1 MSTASPTARL
11 RVLTVLLSLAL
22 LFGGAAP
29 RVTAVAAAP
38 ATAAEPAP
46 TAQGPAPAGAVQQA
60 PAGQA
65 DVGRELQAIQE
76 AYELLLD
83 RYALP
88 LDPVE
93 LANAAQDGM
102 TDALKDAGIDSP
114 AAGLGNL
121 GGDRA
126 QEWTALRQRFQALA
140 ARYSDTLP
148 PDELSEA
155 AIHGM
160 AVWVDDAHTNYL
172 TPDDYQEHLRWT
184 RGDVQYGGIGARMRG
199 PQATVIEVFPD
210 TPAERAGIR
219 PGDVIVQVDD
229 TPTTDM
235 RLDEVVNIV
244 RGEEGS
250 SVRLGV
256 QRAGTS
262 QVDTLTVTRAQVS
275 IPFVASHM
283 LPNNI
288 GYVALRGF
296 PEPSVIDGVEK
307 AVQQFQRDGVRGIVL
322 DLRGNSG
329 GRLDVGSRLLSRFI
343 PDGPIY
349 RAVDRRGR
357 EETINVR
364 EARPI
369 LTVPLAVLI
378 DDGTASM
385 GELFA
390 VAIQEHHVG
399 QILGVTSAGA
409 VAASVVLP
417 LSNGGALQL
426 SVEQVYSGGGA
437 LLDRVG
443 VHPDQEVELDL
454 DALRSGHD
462 SQLDAAATYLASA
475 PAPAPPVAAGAR

>member
-1 MSTASPTARL
+1 MVTASPTARL

-22 LFGGAAP
+22 LFAGAAP
-29 RVTAVAAAP
+29 RPGAV
-38 ATAAEPAP
+38 ATAASISAAPEP
-46 TAQGPAPAGAVQQA
+46 GPSA
-60 PAGQA
+60 QA
-65 DVGRELQAIQE
+65 DVARELQAMQE

-88 LDPVE
+88 LDPAQLV
-93 LANAAQDGM
+93 AAAQEAM
-102 TDALKDAGIDSP
+102 TGALKDAGVDNP
-114 AAGLGNL
+114 VAGLGNL
-121 GGDRA
+121 GGDRS
-126 QEWTALRQRFQALA
+126 QEWTALRQRYQALA
-140 ARYSDTLP
+140 ARYADAVP
-148 PDELSEA
+148 PDKLAGA
-155 AIHGM
+155 AIAGM
-160 AVWVDDAHTNYL
+160 TESVEDAHTNYL
-172 TPDDYQEHLRWT
+172 TPDDYQEHIRWT

-199 PQATVIEVFPD
+199 PQATVIEVFPG
-210 TPAERAGIR
+210 TPAEQAGIQA
-219 PGDVIVQVDD
+219 GDVIVGVDGQ
-229 TPTTDM
+229 PTTDM
-235 RLDEVVNIV
+235 RLDEVVNLV
-244 RGEEGS
+244 RGPEGS
-250 SVRLGV
+250 PVRLRV

-262 QVDTLTVTRAQVS
+262 QVDELTLTRAQVS
-275 IPFVASHM
+275 LPFVASRL
-283 LPNNI
+283 LPGNI

-307 AVQQFQRDGVRGIVL
+307 AVSQFQRDGVRGIVL

-390 VAIQEHHVG
+390 VAIQEHGVG
-399 QILGVTSAGA
+399 RLLGVTSAGA

-417 LSNGGALQL
+417 LANGGALQL
-426 SVEQVYSGGGA
+426 SIEQVYSGGGA

-454 DALRSGHD
+454 EALRAGHD
-462 SQLDAAATYLASA
+462 NQLDAAVSYLGTA
-475 PAPAPPVAAGAR
+475 PAPPAPVAAGAR

>member
-1 MSTASPTARL
+1 MSAISSTARF
-11 RVLTVLLSLAL
+11 RVLTALLSLAL
-22 LFGGAAP
+22 LFAGAAP
-29 RVTAVAAAP
+29 PAGAANTASIAAAP
-38 ATAAEPAP
+38 ELSPS
-46 TAQGPAPAGAVQQA
+46 AQT
-60 PAGQA
+60 
-65 DVGRELQAIQE
+65 DVARELQAIQE

-88 LDPVE
+88 LEPARLVE
-93 LANAAQDGM
+93 AAQDSM
-102 TDALKDAGIDSP
+102 TSALNDAGVDNP
-114 AAGLGNL
+114 VGGLGNL
-121 GGDRA
+121 GGDRQ
-126 QEWTALRQRFQALA
+126 QEWTALRQRYQALA
-140 ARYSDTLP
+140 ARYSDAVP
-148 PDELSEA
+148 PDKLSGA
-155 AIHGM
+155 AIAGM
-160 AVWVDDAHTNYL
+160 AESVEDAHTNYL
-172 TPDDYQEHLRWT
+172 NQDDYQEHIRWT

-199 PQATVIEVFPD
+199 PQATVIEVFPG
-210 TPAERAGIR
+210 TPAERAGIGA
-219 PGDVIVQVDD
+219 GDVIVGVDD
-229 TPTTDM
+229 TPTADM
-235 RLDEVVNIV
+235 RLDEVVNLV
-244 RGEEGS
+244 RGPEGS
-250 SVRLGV
+250 PVRLRI
-256 QRAGTS
+256 QRAGS
-262 QVDTLTVTRAQVS
+262 SRVDELTLTRAQVAL
-275 IPFVASHM
+275 PFVATRM
-283 LPNNI
+283 LSGNV

-307 AVQQFQRDGVRGIVL
+307 AVTQFQRDGVRGIVL

-390 VAIQEHHVG
+390 VAIQEHGVG
-399 QILGVTSAGA
+399 RVLGVTTAGA

-426 SVEQVYSGGGA
+426 SIELVYSGGGA

-454 DALRSGHD
+454 DALRQGHD
-462 SQLDAAATYLASA
+462 SQLEAAMAYLSTVAA
-475 PAPAPPVAAGAR
+475 PAPVAAGR

>member
-1 MSTASPTARL
+1 MAAASSTTRL
-11 RVLTVLLSLAL
+11 RLLTALLSLAL
-22 LFGGAAP
+22 LFTGALP
-29 RVTAVAAAP
+29 
-38 ATAAEPAP
+38 
-46 TAQGPAPAGAVQQA
+46 PAGAVAQAATLAA
-60 PAGQA
+60 PALSPSTQA
-65 DVGRELQAIQE
+65 DIAQQLQAMQE

-88 LDPVE
+88 LDPAE
-93 LANAAQDGM
+93 LVTAAQDGM
-102 TDALKDAGIDSP
+102 TEALQEAGIDNP
-114 AAGLGNL
+114 VAGLGNL

-126 QEWTALRQRFQALA
+126 QEWTALRQRYQALA
-140 ARYSDTLP
+140 ARYADAVP
-148 PDELSEA
+148 PEKLAGA
-155 AIHGM
+155 AIAGM
-160 AVWVDDAHTNYL
+160 TASVEDAHTNYL
-172 TPDDYQEHLRWT
+172 TPDDYQEHIRWT

-199 PQATVIEVFPD
+199 PQATVIEVFPG
-210 TPAERAGIR
+210 TPAEQAGIH
-219 PGDVIVQVDD
+219 PGDVIVGVDD
-229 TPTTDM
+229 TATTDM
-235 RLDEVVNIV
+235 RLDEVVNLV
-244 RGEEGS
+244 RGPEGS
-250 SVRLGV
+250 SVRLRI
-256 QRAGTS
+256 QRAGS
-262 QVDTLTVTRAQVS
+262 DRVDELTVTRAQVS
-275 IPFVASHM
+275 LPFVASR
-283 LPNNI
+283 LLTGNI

-296 PEPSVIDGVEK
+296 PEPSVIDSVEK
-307 AVQQFQRDGVRGIVL
+307 AVNQFQRDGVRGIVL

-390 VAIQEHHVG
+390 VAIQEHGVG
-399 QILGVTSAGA
+399 RVLGTTTAGA

-426 SVEQVYSGGGA
+426 SIEQVYSGGGA

-454 DALRSGHD
+454 DALRTGHD
-462 SQLDAAATYLASA
+462 SQLDAAVAYLGTAA
-475 PAPAPPVAAGAR
+475 GQTTTPVAAGSR

>member
-1 MSTASPTARL
+1 MSATSSTARF
-11 RVLTVLLSLAL
+11 RVLTALLSLAL
-22 LFGGAAP
+22 LFAGAAP
-29 RVTAVAAAP
+29 P
-38 ATAAEPAP
+38 AGAAP
-46 TAQGPAPAGAVQQA
+46 TAASVAATPELSPSSQA
-60 PAGQA
+60 EVAR
-65 DVGRELQAIQE
+65 DLQAMQE

-88 LDPVE
+88 LEPASLV
-93 LANAAQDGM
+93 AAAQDAM
-102 TDALKDAGIDSP
+102 TAELNEAGIDNP
-114 AAGLGNL
+114 VAGLGNL
-121 GGDRA
+121 GGDRQ

-140 ARYSDTLP
+140 ARYADEVP
-148 PDELSEA
+148 PDKLAGA
-155 AIHGM
+155 AIGGM
-160 AVWVDDAHTNYL
+160 AESVEDAHTNYL
-172 TPDDYQEHLRWT
+172 NPDDYQEHIRWT

-199 PQATVIEVFPD
+199 PQATVIEVFPG
-210 TPAERAGIR
+210 TPAERAGLSA
-219 PGDVIVQVDD
+219 GDVIVGVDD
-229 TPTTDM
+229 TSTVDM

-244 RGEEGS
+244 RGPEGS
-250 SVRLGV
+250 PVRLRV

-262 QVDTLTVTRAQVS
+262 RVDELTLTRAQVS
-275 IPFVASHM
+275 LPFVASRM
-283 LPNNI
+283 LPGNV

-307 AVQQFQRDGVRGIVL
+307 AVTQFQRDGVRGIVL

-390 VAIQEHHVG
+390 VAIQEHGVG
-399 QILGVTSAGA
+399 RVLGVTTAGA

-426 SVEQVYSGGGA
+426 SIELVYSGGGA

-454 DALRSGHD
+454 DALRQGHD
-462 SQLDAAATYLASA
+462 NQLEAALAYLATVAA
-475 PAPAPPVAAGAR
+475 PAPVAAGTR

>member
-1 MSTASPTARL
+1 MSATSSTARL
-11 RVLTVLLSLAL
+11 RVLTLLLSLAL
-22 LFGGAAP
+22 LF
-29 RVTAVAAAP
+29 
-38 ATAAEPAP
+38 
-46 TAQGPAPAGAVQQA
+46 AGAVPRTGAVAHAASLAATQDQNPGA
-60 PAGQA
+60 QLDTARQ
-65 DVGRELQAIQE
+65 LQAMQE

-88 LDPVE
+88 LDPAE
-93 LANAAQDGM
+93 LIAAAQDGM
-102 TDALKDAGIDSP
+102 TAALKAAGIDNP
-114 AAGLGNL
+114 VAGLGNL
-121 GGDRA
+121 GGDRN
-126 QEWTALRQRFQALA
+126 QEWTALRQRYQALA
-140 ARYSDTLP
+140 ARYGDTVS
-148 PDELSEA
+148 PDDLAGA
-155 AIHGM
+155 AISGM
-160 AVWVDDAHTNYL
+160 AQSVEDAHTNYL
-172 TPDDYQEHLRWT
+172 TPDEYQEHIRWT
-184 RGDVQYGGIGARMRG
+184 RGDVEYGGIGARMRG

-210 TPAERAGIR
+210 TPAERGGLR
-219 PGDVIVQVDD
+219 PGDVIVGVDD
-229 TPTTDM
+229 QPTTDM
-235 RLDEVVNIV
+235 RLDEVVNLV
-244 RGEEGS
+244 RGPEGS
-250 SVRLGV
+250 PVRLRV
-256 QRAGTS
+256 QRAGS
-262 QVDTLTVTRAQVS
+262 DQVDEITLTRAQVAL
-275 IPFVASHM
+275 PFVASRL
-283 LPNNI
+283 LPGNI

-307 AVQQFQRDGVRGIVL
+307 AVTQFQRDGVRGIVL

-390 VAIQEHHVG
+390 VALQEHGVG
-399 QILGVTSAGA
+399 HIMGVTSAGA

-426 SVEQVYSGGGA
+426 SIEQVYSGGGA

-454 DALRSGHD
+454 DALRNGHD
-462 SQLDAAATYLASA
+462 SQLDAAAAYLASV
-475 PAPAPPVAAGAR
+475 PAQQQPTAATPGR